1 MHQEVHAK
9 WGQLKCHCSLIPKMR
24 LSKTAKNLNKV
35 FLTCGASATADSL
48 CKYFQW
54 IHTPLFIDRRPIQQ
68 LKFATKEWLQ
78 QAEKNVEQRKQNQ
91 AWLNQFTESAQKQ
104 HEQREAQTKPS
115 NPWKKT
121 LPSTFHW
128 SPEIAQ
134 SYKKTEGWK
143 EVQSITNSEF
153 QASINRTKQKWG
165 KVPASDVSLA
175 SYLQKQKAKG
185 NPISPADEKFLN
197 ACQPNKP
204 KHDEWKPPSG
214 AETYEKNESAIAK
227 CVYGPWAIWRLA

>member
-9 WGQLKCHCSLIPKMR
+9 WGQLKCYCSLIPKMR

-35 FLTCGASATADSL
+35 FLTCGASATADSR

-78 QAEKNVEQRKQNQ
+78 LAEKNVEQWKRNQ
-91 AWLNQFTESAQKQ
+91 VWLNQFAESAQKQ

-115 NPWKKT
+115 NPYKKT

-128 SPEIAQ
+128 SPEITQA
-134 SYKKTEGWK
+134 YKKTVSFK
-143 EVQSITNSEF
+143 P
-153 QASINRTKQKWG
+153 ASI
-165 KVPASDVSLA
+165 VPSRNG
-175 SYLQKQKAKG
+175 AKY
-185 NPISPADEKFLN
+185 
-197 ACQPNKP
+197 QP
-204 KHDEWKPPSG
+204 
-214 AETYEKNESAIAK
+214 
-227 CVYGPWAIWRLA
+227 VM